1 MSRNK
6 RFIDKSGKEKIH
18 LEYNM
23 HRINFSKAANLK
35 KRIIQ
40 AATGRIMRCGLL
52 LQRIIK

>member
-1 MSRNK
+1 MSRKDK

-35 KRIIQ
+35 KRGLYRQ
-40 AATGRIMRCGLL
+40 QTGGG
-52 LQRIIK
+52 